1 MFKVITLASKTS
13 SKATTQY
20 AKAFFSSSS
29 RSFARNKVLTIES
42 MNESVKNVEYAVRGE
57 LALKAESLRVDLA
70 QHKPLPF
77 KRVIGCNIGNPQ
89 QLNQKPI
96 TFFRQVASLC
106 ENPDLLTPKNREALL
121 KLYPQDAIDRAESLL
136 KNCISV
142 GAYSHSKGVPA
153 IRKNVAKFIENRDGV
168 PANPEHIFLTQGASS
183 GVQTILQVITKD
195 QHTGIMIPIP
205 QYPLYSA
212 TLSLFN
218 ATSVPYYLDE
228 SNQWALNIKDM
239 EDSVK
244 QARSNGTD
252 VRALCIINP
261 GNPTG
266 QCLSE
271 ENMRQVLDFCHRE
284 RIILLADEVYQTNIY
299 QPDRRPFHSF
309 KKILHQMG
317 DQYKDVELVSFHS
330 ISKGMI
336 GECGRRG
343 GYFELVNIDDDVIDQ
358 IYKLVSANLCPNV
371 SGQILVDLMTNP
383 PQEGDESYPLYNQEI
398 SDIYESLKRRAVK
411 LADSFNRMEGVTC
424 NPAEG
429 AMYVFPKITL
439 PQKAIQAAKKAGKEP
454 DNFYCLEMLD
464 ATGVCVVNGS
474 GFGQAPNTWH
484 LRSTFLPE
492 EHLFDEFCDKL
503 EKFHAQFLA
512 KYKD

>member
-1 MFKVITLASKTS
+1 MAP
-13 SKATTQY
+13 TTFY
-20 AKAFFSSSS
+20 LFIYII
-29 RSFARNKVLTIES
+29 ARNKILSLES
-42 MNESVKNVEYAVRGE
+42 MNDAVKSVEYAVRGE
-57 LALKAESLRVDLA
+57 LALKAEALRVDLA
-70 QHKPLPF
+70 QKKPLPF
-77 KRVIGCNIGNPQ
+77 TRVIGCNIGNPQ
-89 QLNQKPI
+89 QLYQKPI
-96 TFFRQVASLC
+96 TFFRQVISLC
-106 ENPDLLTPKNREALL
+106 ENPDLLVPKNRDALL
-121 KLYPQDAIDRAESLL
+121 KLYPMDAILRAEMLL
-136 KNCISV
+136 RDVISV
-142 GAYSHSKGVPA
+142 GAYSHSKGVPS
-153 IRKNVAKFIENRDGV
+153 IRRNVAKFIEKRDGV

-195 QHTGIMIPIP
+195 HHTGIMIPIP
-205 QYPLYSA
+205 QYPLYYA

-218 ATSVPYYLDE
+218 ATPVPYYLDE
-228 SNQWALNIKDM
+228 SHQWALNINDM
-239 EDSVK
+239 EASVK
-244 QARSNGTD
+244 DARRKGTD

-271 ENMRQVLDFCHRE
+271 ENIRQVIDFCHRE

-299 QPDRRPFHSF
+299 QPDRKPFHSF

-317 DQYKDVELVSFHS
+317 EEYKDVELVSFHS

-343 GYFELVNIDDDVIDQ
+343 GYFEMVGIDEDVIDQ

-371 SGQILVDLMTNP
+371 QGQILVDLMTNP
-383 PQEGDESYPLYNQEI
+383 PQEGDESYPLYQEEI
-398 SDIYESLKRRAVK
+398 GAIYESLKRRAVT
-411 LADSFNRMEGVTC
+411 LATCFNRMEGVTC
-424 NPAEG
+424 NEAEG
-429 AMYVFPKITL
+429 SMYVFPKITL
-439 PQKAIQAAKKAGKEP
+439 PQKAIEAAKKAGKEP

-492 EHLFDEFCDKL
+492 EHLFDDFCNKL
-503 EKFHAQFLA
+503 EKFHAQFLE